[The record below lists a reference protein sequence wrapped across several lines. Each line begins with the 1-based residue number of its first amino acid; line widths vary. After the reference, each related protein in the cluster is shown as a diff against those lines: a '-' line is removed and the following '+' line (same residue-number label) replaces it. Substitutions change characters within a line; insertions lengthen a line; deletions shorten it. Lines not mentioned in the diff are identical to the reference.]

1 VEEDK
6 MIRRAVIAV
15 LAGSLVGVG
24 AYATIVPYDFTGH
37 WTGTAHR
44 PEKPDLAMLAT
55 DLTMTTP
62 PTFTGAMTVVL
73 TEETFHCTMSG
84 VQRRRVVMTGPCD
97 NTAHFTL
104 RGALDVTSGTIA
116 GRFVYKPPPSM
127 HKPPR
132 HGSFT
137 LTKQT

>member
-1 VEEDK
+1 MV
-6 MIRRAVIAV
+6 RRAVIAV
-15 LAGSLVGVG
+15 LAGSFVAVT
-24 AYATIVPYDFTGH
+24 AYAIIVPYDFTGH

-44 PEKPDLAMLAT
+44 PEKPDVAMLAA
-55 DLTMTTP
+55 DLTTTTP
-62 PTFTGAMTVVL
+62 PMFTGTVTVVL
-73 TEETFHCTMSG
+73 TDNLETFHCAMDG

-97 NTAHFTL
+97 NTAHLAL
-104 RGALDVTSGTIA
+104 RGSLDSTSGTIA

-137 LTKQT
+137 LTKQS